1 MRLRLR
7 LRLRLQVQVQL
18 LLLLLLLL
26 LFLLLTC
33 RVPFRSGGQRGEKP
47 RRGGVH
53 GCTPSAAGAGCPF
66 RGSPGWTRTR
76 SALAR
81 RARRQGVL
89 SFGYFS
95 LHKQRKVTRR
105 KAKAFLLHLLSLSHL
120 HLLLLRR
127 PMDCR
132 SGLRRDMHDRLRW
145 SRLKPLLQTFS
156 PDIQTSSNSKG
167 FRPFGRV
174 TFLCSRKEKV
184 TKRKRA
190 LPCALRA
197 ARSGSADAP
206 GIRGRG
212 ILPLPRT
219 AHIHVRRPCWGF
231 SPRWPPLRK
240 GIRSIKSRSNINS
253 KGRSNCDCCTRLDHC
268 RVRQQMR
275 CAWWRSLPV
284 DPHGHATRLISATAS
299 TVRA

>member
-1 MRLRLR
+1 MIKARFAVAVPWRLPLP
-7 LRLRLQVQVQL
+7 L
-18 LLLLLLLL
+18 LLLCLGG
-26 LFLLLTC
+26 C
-33 RVPFRSGGQRGEKP
+33 R
-47 RRGGVH
+47 
-53 GCTPSAAGAGCPF
+53 CCCL
-66 RGSPGWTRTR
+66 
-76 SALAR
+76 ALALVFDLPGSLPKR
-81 RARRQGVL
+81 RPSRGKTPKGRRTGTCAVRGRGRMPLPRIPVMDADPERVSAEGARQGVL

-219 AHIHVRRPCWGF
+219 AYIHVRRPSGF
-231 SPRWPPLRK
+231 SPVHPPLRK
-240 GIRSIKSRSNINS
+240 G
-253 KGRSNCDCCTRLDHC
+253 TR
-268 RVRQQMR
+268 
-275 CAWWRSLPV
+275 
-284 DPHGHATRLISATAS
+284 
-299 TVRA
+299 